1 MMYAARY
8 NQLEVVRYLRE
19 VVGEDAAT
27 TNKVRE
33 GARVSGRITSAV
45 V

>member
-1 MMYAARY
+1 MMIAAKN
-8 NQLEVVRYLRE
+8 NQLAVVRYLRE

-27 TNKVRE
+27 RHKVRE

>member
-1 MMYAARY
+1 MMIAAMR

-27 TNKVRE
+27 GDKVRE